1 MAKATPVVGQ
11 AIAAGYAI
19 AGKKDDAAEIALGK
33 NWIPKYLKYLHI

>member
-19 AGKKDDAAEIALGK
+19 AGKKDEAAEIALGK
-33 NWIPKYLKYLHI
+33 N